1 MPRILLLAFTLFT
14 AVSAFAES
22 LRAPAVPLV
31 VHDPYFSI
39 WSQGNGLADQLTT
52 HWTGKVHCILSYLK
66 VDGKNFAVMSKDTNH
81 PVPAMKQKSVQVL
94 PTRTIYVFEDAG
106 VELTLTFTTPCLTDD
121 LMLLSRPVTYLTWSV
136 RAVDGKKHD
145 VRIYY
150 DNSAELCV
158 NTIDQNVCALRMKTD
173 TLDIL
178 RFGSEVQNVL
188 GTVGDNVRIDWGYQ
202 FIAVDKKYGGVL
214 RLSDDKTARG
224 TFLTSGT
231 PAEFDDADFPRK
243 CRERW
248 PVMSCIFDL
257 PGLGAEAQD
266 RVLMIAYDD
275 EYCLEF
281 LNRKLRPYW
290 RKYGMEAKEMLDWAA
305 SDYAA
310 SCEKCAKFDAELMAA
325 CEAKGGKKYA
335 DLCALSYRQ
344 CIGAHKL
351 AVLPNGEPFFVSKE
365 HFSGGM
371 AATVDV
377 VYPAA
382 PLFIYLS
389 NTLLKATL
397 TPAMDY
403 AVSGRW
409 PWQYAPH
416 DMGQYPVM
424 NAQYYGG
431 GERTEDRQMPV
442 EESGNMLILL
452 YIASKKDGNT
462 EYVSRYWPTIRQWAE
477 FLLEKGLDPENQLC
491 TDDFAGHLA
500 HNCNLSIKA
509 IVALACYAELCKMQ
523 GLNEEAQK
531 FRAKAEEFAQMW
543 EKMANDG
550 DHYRLAFDKPDTWS
564 QKYNLVWDKL
574 LKLNLFPKKIAET
587 ELKYYPSV
595 TNEFGLPLDNRSDY
609 TKLDWEVWT
618 ATLADSREG
627 FDAVMEPVYRF
638 VDHTEPR
645 VPMTDWYFTSDAKR
659 RGFTGRS
666 VVGGVFIKLLEE

>member
-1 MPRILLLAFTLFT
+1 MSRIVLCVFALFLASATL
-14 AVSAFAES
+14 AEN

-39 WSQGNGLADQLTT
+39 WSQGDGLAERFTT
-52 HWTGKVHCILSYLK
+52 HWTGTTHCLLSYLK
-66 VDGKNFAVMSKDTNH
+66 VDGRNLAVMSKDEKH
-81 PVPAMKQKSVQVL
+81 SVPAMTQKSVQVL

-106 VELTLTFTTPCLTDD
+106 VELTLTFTTPSLTDD
-121 LMLLSRPVTYLTWSV
+121 LALLSRPVTYLTWSV
-136 RAVDGKKHD
+136 RAVDGKTHD
-145 VRIYY
+145 VKIYY

-158 NTIDQNVCALRMKTD
+158 DNTDQSVCALRMNTD
-173 TLDIL
+173 ALDIL
-178 RFGSEVQNVL
+178 RFGTDSQNVL
-188 GTVGDNVRIDWGYQ
+188 GKVGDNVRIDWGYQ
-202 FIAVDKKYGGVL
+202 FIAVCKKSGGVL
-214 RLSDDKTARG
+214 RVADDQSARG
-224 TFLTSGT
+224 TFLESGT
-231 PAEFDDADFPRK
+231 VTAADDTDFPRK
-243 CRERW
+243 CSDRW
-248 PVMSCIFDL
+248 PVLSCVFDV
-257 PGLGAEAQD
+257 PQVGDEAQS

-275 EYCLEF
+275 EFCLEF

-290 RKYGMEAKEMLDWAA
+290 RRDGMEAKEMLDWAA
-305 SDYAA
+305 ADYAS
-310 SCEKCAKFDAELMAA
+310 SCERCAKFDAKLMAD
-325 CEAKGGKKYA
+325 CEARGGKKYA

-351 AVLPNGEPFFVSKE
+351 AVLPNGEPLFVSKE
-365 HFSGGM
+365 NFSGGM

-382 PLFIYLS
+382 PLLIYLN

-397 TPAMDY
+397 TPTMDY
-403 AVSGRW
+403 VASGRW
-409 PWQYAPH
+409 PWPFAPH
-416 DMGQYPVM
+416 DVGQYPVM
-424 NAQYYGG
+424 NTQYYGG
-431 GERTEDRQMPV
+431 GEKTEVNQMPV

-462 EYVSRYWPTIRQWAE
+462 NYVSRYWPMVRQWAE
-477 FLLEKGLDPENQLC
+477 YLLEKGLDPENQLC

-509 IVALACYAELCKMQ
+509 ITALACYAELCKMQ
-523 GLNEEAQK
+523 GLDEEAQK
-531 FRAKAEEFAQMW
+531 FRAKAEEFAAMW

-550 DHYRLAFDKPDTWS
+550 NRYRLAFDKPDTWS

-638 VDHTEPR
+638 VNHTDPR
-645 VPMTDWYFTSDAKR
+645 VPMTDWYFSSDAKR